1 MLIPSLVWAKEALPV
16 AEDLEVE
23 KRMLAI
29 TMDLRCLVCQN
40 ESIADS
46 RADFSNDMR
55 REIRQKIKE
64 NKSDEEIIQFLVDRY
79 GDFVLYNPPMK
90 PTTLLLWF
98 GPILL
103 FVIGFISLLTF
114 LKRRREQIEEISL
127 SEAEQTKA
135 ENLLNEK
142 KGKLHDNV
150 ILGYFRCFYCCRIII
165 RYSNA
170 TEKSRI

>member
-1 MLIPSLVWAKEALPV
+1 MFKNDRLKVSRLLVSVLLIVMLIPFLVWAKEALPV

-142 KGKLHDNV
+142 K
-150 ILGYFRCFYCCRIII
+150 R
-165 RYSNA
+165 
-170 TEKSRI
+170 

>member
-1 MLIPSLVWAKEALPV
+1 MFKNDRLKVSGLLVSVLLIVMLIPSLVWAKEALPV

-135 ENLLNEK
+135 EKLLNEK
-142 KGKLHDNV
+142 K
-150 ILGYFRCFYCCRIII
+150 R
-165 RYSNA
+165 
-170 TEKSRI
+170 

>member
-1 MLIPSLVWAKEALPV
+1 MFKDNRFPFFKALQLNRMKIWLVFAFLALMLASTLGWSKEAVPV
-16 AEDLEVE
+16 AEDPEVE
-23 KRMLAI
+23 KRMLAL

-79 GDFVLYNPPMK
+79 GDFVLYNPPIK
-90 PTTLLLWF
+90 PTTIMLWF

-103 FVIGFISLLTF
+103 FVIGFISLLTY
-114 LKRRREQIEEISL
+114 LKRRREQIEEVPL
-127 SEAEQTKA
+127 SEAEQKKA
-135 ENLLNEK
+135 EVLLGEK
-142 KGKLHDNV
+142 K
-150 ILGYFRCFYCCRIII
+150 R
-165 RYSNA
+165 
-170 TEKSRI
+170 

>member
-1 MLIPSLVWAKEALPV
+1 MFKDNRFPFFKALQLNRMKIWLVFAFLVLMLASTLGWSKEAVPV
-16 AEDLEVE
+16 AEDPEVE
-23 KRMLAI
+23 KRMLAL

-79 GDFVLYNPPMK
+79 GDFVLYNPPIK
-90 PTTLLLWF
+90 PTTIMLWF

-103 FVIGFISLLTF
+103 FVIGFISLLTY
-114 LKRRREQIEEISL
+114 LKRRREQIEEVSL
-127 SEAEQTKA
+127 SEAEQKKA
-135 ENLLNEK
+135 EVLLGEK
-142 KGKLHDNV
+142 K
-150 ILGYFRCFYCCRIII
+150 R
-165 RYSNA
+165 
-170 TEKSRI
+170 

>member
-1 MLIPSLVWAKEALPV
+1 MFKDNRFPFFKALQLNRMKIWLVFAFLVLMLASTLGWSKEAVPV
-16 AEDLEVE
+16 AEDPEVE
-23 KRMLAI
+23 KRMLAL

-79 GDFVLYNPPMK
+79 GDFVLYNPPIK
-90 PTTLLLWF
+90 PTTIMLWF

-103 FVIGFISLLTF
+103 FVIGFISLLTY
-114 LKRRREQIEEISL
+114 LKRRREQIEEVPL
-127 SEAEQTKA
+127 SEAEQKKA
-135 ENLLNEK
+135 EVLLGEK
-142 KGKLHDNV
+142 K
-150 ILGYFRCFYCCRIII
+150 R
-165 RYSNA
+165 
-170 TEKSRI
+170 

>member
-1 MLIPSLVWAKEALPV
+1 MSKDNRFPFFKVLQLNRMKIWLVFAFLLLMLASTLGWSKEAVPV
-16 AEDLEVE
+16 AEDPEVE
-23 KRMLAI
+23 KRMLAL

-79 GDFVLYNPPMK
+79 GDFVLYNPPIK
-90 PTTLLLWF
+90 PTTIMLWF

-103 FVIGFISLLTF
+103 FVIGFISLLTY
-114 LKRRREQIEEISL
+114 LKRRREQIEEVSL
-127 SEAEQTKA
+127 SEAEQKKA
-135 ENLLNEK
+135 EVLLGEK
-142 KGKLHDNV
+142 K
-150 ILGYFRCFYCCRIII
+150 R
-165 RYSNA
+165 
-170 TEKSRI
+170 

>member
-1 MLIPSLVWAKEALPV
+1 MVKNDLLKVSKLLVSVLLIVMLIPSLVWAKEALPV

-142 KGKLHDNV
+142 K
-150 ILGYFRCFYCCRIII
+150 R
-165 RYSNA
+165 
-170 TEKSRI
+170 

>member
-1 MLIPSLVWAKEALPV
+1 MFKNDLLKVSRLLVSVLLIVMLIPSLVWAKEALPV

-114 LKRRREQIEEISL
+114 LKHRREQIEEISL

-142 KGKLHDNV
+142 K
-150 ILGYFRCFYCCRIII
+150 R
-165 RYSNA
+165 
-170 TEKSRI
+170 

>member
-1 MLIPSLVWAKEALPV
+1 MFKNDRLKVSRLLVSVLLIVMLIPSLVWAKEALPV

-23 KRMLAI
+23 KRMLAL

-79 GDFVLYNPPMK
+79 GDFVLYNPPIK
-90 PTTLLLWF
+90 PTTIMLWF

-103 FVIGFISLLTF
+103 FVIGFISLLTY
-114 LKRRREQIEEISL
+114 LKRRREQIEEVPL
-127 SEAEQTKA
+127 SEAEQKKA
-135 ENLLNEK
+135 EVLLGEK
-142 KGKLHDNV
+142 K
-150 ILGYFRCFYCCRIII
+150 R
-165 RYSNA
+165 
-170 TEKSRI
+170 

>member
-1 MLIPSLVWAKEALPV
+1 MFKNDRLKVSKLLVSVLLIVMLIPSLVWAKEALPV

-142 KGKLHDNV
+142 K
-150 ILGYFRCFYCCRIII
+150 R
-165 RYSNA
+165 
-170 TEKSRI
+170 

>member
-1 MLIPSLVWAKEALPV
+1 MFKDNRFPFFKALQLNRMKVWLVFACFVLMLVSTLSWSKEAVPV
-16 AEDLEVE
+16 AEDPEVE
-23 KRMLAI
+23 KRMLAL

-79 GDFVLYNPPMK
+79 GDFVLYNPPVK
-90 PTTLLLWF
+90 PTTIMLWF

-103 FVIGFISLLTF
+103 FVIGFISLLTY
-114 LKRRREQIEEISL
+114 LKRRREQIEEVPL
-127 SEAEQTKA
+127 SEAEQKKA
-135 ENLLNEK
+135 DVLLGEK
-142 KGKLHDNV
+142 K
-150 ILGYFRCFYCCRIII
+150 R
-165 RYSNA
+165 
-170 TEKSRI
+170 

>member
-1 MLIPSLVWAKEALPV
+1 MSKDNRFPFFKALQLNRMKIWLVFAFLLLMLASTLGWSKEAVPV
-16 AEDLEVE
+16 AEDPEVE
-23 KRMLAI
+23 KRMLAL

-79 GDFVLYNPPMK
+79 GDFVLYNPPIK
-90 PTTLLLWF
+90 PTTIMLWF

-103 FVIGFISLLTF
+103 FVIGFISLLTY
-114 LKRRREQIEEISL
+114 LKRRREQIEEVSL
-127 SEAEQTKA
+127 SEAEQKKA
-135 ENLLNEK
+135 EVLLGEK
-142 KGKLHDNV
+142 K
-150 ILGYFRCFYCCRIII
+150 R
-165 RYSNA
+165 
-170 TEKSRI
+170 

>member
-1 MLIPSLVWAKEALPV
+1 
-16 AEDLEVE
+16 
-23 KRMLAI
+23 
-29 TMDLRCLVCQN
+29 
-40 ESIADS
+40 
-46 RADFSNDMR
+46 MR

-142 KGKLHDNV
+142 K
-150 ILGYFRCFYCCRIII
+150 R
-165 RYSNA
+165 
-170 TEKSRI
+170 

>member
-1 MLIPSLVWAKEALPV
+1 MYRNNQFQLPTLYVFAFFVVILLPSLAWSKEALPV
-16 AEDLEVE
+16 AENLEVE
-23 KRMLAI
+23 KRMQAI

-90 PTTLLLWF
+90 PTTILLWF
-98 GPILL
+98 GPVLL

-114 LKRRREQIEEISL
+114 LKRRREQIEETSL
-127 SEAEQTKA
+127 SEAEQRKI
-135 ENLLNEK
+135 EELLNEK
-142 KGKLHDNV
+142 K
-150 ILGYFRCFYCCRIII
+150 R
-165 RYSNA
+165 
-170 TEKSRI
+170 

>member
-1 MLIPSLVWAKEALPV
+1 MFKNDRLKVSGLLVSVLLIVMLIPSLVWAKEALPV

-142 KGKLHDNV
+142 K
-150 ILGYFRCFYCCRIII
+150 R
-165 RYSNA
+165 
-170 TEKSRI
+170 

>member
-1 MLIPSLVWAKEALPV
+1 MFKNDWLKVSRLLVSVLLIVMLIPSLVWAKEALPV

-142 KGKLHDNV
+142 K
-150 ILGYFRCFYCCRIII
+150 R
-165 RYSNA
+165 
-170 TEKSRI
+170 

>member
-1 MLIPSLVWAKEALPV
+1 MFKNERLKISRLLVFVLLIVMLIPSFAWAKEALPV

-29 TMDLRCLVCQN
+29 TIDLRCLVCQN

-90 PTTLLLWF
+90 PTTILLWF

-127 SEAEQTKA
+127 SEAEQAKA

-142 KGKLHDNV
+142 K
-150 ILGYFRCFYCCRIII
+150 R
-165 RYSNA
+165 
-170 TEKSRI
+170 

>member
-1 MLIPSLVWAKEALPV
+1 MFKNDRLKVSRLLVSVLLIVMLIPSLVWAKEAFPV

-142 KGKLHDNV
+142 K
-150 ILGYFRCFYCCRIII
+150 R
-165 RYSNA
+165 
-170 TEKSRI
+170 

>member
-1 MLIPSLVWAKEALPV
+1 MFKDNCFPFFKVSQLNRIKVWLLFAFLILMLVSTLGWSKEAVPV
-16 AEDLEVE
+16 AEDPEVE
-23 KRMLAI
+23 KRMLAL

-79 GDFVLYNPPMK
+79 GDFVLYNPPVK
-90 PTTLLLWF
+90 PTTILLWF

-103 FVIGFISLLTF
+103 FVIGFVSLLTY
-114 LKRRREQIEEISL
+114 LRRRREQIVEVPL
-127 SEAEQTKA
+127 SEAEQKKA
-135 ENLLNEK
+135 EVLLGEK
-142 KGKLHDNV
+142 K
-150 ILGYFRCFYCCRIII
+150 R
-165 RYSNA
+165 
-170 TEKSRI
+170 

>member
-1 MLIPSLVWAKEALPV
+1 MFKNDRLKVSRLLVSVLLIVMLIPSLVWAKEALPV

-79 GDFVLYNPPMK
+79 GDFVLYNPPIK

-142 KGKLHDNV
+142 K
-150 ILGYFRCFYCCRIII
+150 R
-165 RYSNA
+165 
-170 TEKSRI
+170 

>member
-1 MLIPSLVWAKEALPV
+1 MFKNDRLKVSGLLVSVLLIVMLIPSLVWAKEALPV

-142 KGKLHDNV
+142 K
-150 ILGYFRCFYCCRIII
+150 
-165 RYSNA
+165 RYA
-170 TEKSRI
+170 A

>member
-1 MLIPSLVWAKEALPV
+1 MFKNDRLKVSRLLVSVLLIVMLIPSLVWAKEALPV

-142 KGKLHDNV
+142 K
-150 ILGYFRCFYCCRIII
+150 R
-165 RYSNA
+165 
-170 TEKSRI
+170 